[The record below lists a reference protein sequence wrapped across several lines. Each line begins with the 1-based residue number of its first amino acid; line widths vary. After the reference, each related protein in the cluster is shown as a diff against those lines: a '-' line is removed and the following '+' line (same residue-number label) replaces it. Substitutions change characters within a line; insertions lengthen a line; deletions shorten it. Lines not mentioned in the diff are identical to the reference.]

1 MGGSILSGLKND
13 SYDIVVGIPS
23 FNNRSTI
30 KHVVEIASRG
40 LKEYFPKMRSC
51 IVNSDGGSSD
61 GTEGSFYSANSMGLD
76 LLSFKYTGIS
86 GKGSAM
92 RSILR
97 LASRLDARAVVF
109 LDSDLRSVEPF
120 WIERLAG
127 PIIDLDASYVA
138 PYYIRH
144 KYDGTITNSI
154 CYPLTTSL
162 YGRKVRQPIGGDFG
176 VGREM
181 IDYYMSVPEE
191 TWNSDISRFG
201 IDIWMTTS
209 AINEASGKIY
219 QAALGSKIHDVK
231 DPGKQLGNMFREVV
245 GTLFDLMEKYHRKWE
260 AVSGYE
266 TAPVYGDVVGGEA
279 EPLQVDLA
287 NMMGKC
293 YEGIRTRLDFS
304 ESVLGGEIT
313 RKLSTFSK
321 ENAMVTDDL
330 WVEVVYRIS
339 SAYRRRELRNKLIE
353 LLVPV
358 YFARVADFVTR
369 TLEMD
374 QEEAERETERLL
386 ERFVN
391 TKEELRKIWEKNTR

>member
-1 MGGSILSGLKND
+1 MSGLKHD

-92 RSILR
+92 RSILE
-97 LASRLDARAVVF
+97 LASRLGAKAVVF

-127 PIIDLDASYVA
+127 PIINLDASYVA

-181 IDYYMSVPEE
+181 IDYYVSIPEE
-191 TWNSDISRFG
+191 TWNCDISRFG

-209 AINEASGKIY
+209 AINEARGKIY

-245 GTLFDLMEKYHRKWE
+245 GTLFALMEKYREKWE
-260 AVSGYE
+260 AIAGYE
-266 TAPVYGDVVGGEA
+266 TVPVYGEAVGGEA
-279 EPLQVDLA
+279 EPLQVDMD
-287 NMMGKC
+287 NMMSKC

-313 RKLSTFSK
+313 QKLSTFSK
-321 ENAMVTDDL
+321 ENAIVADDL
-330 WVEVVYRIS
+330 WVEVVYKIS
-339 SAYRRRELRNKLIE
+339 STYRKRELRSRLIE

-358 YFARVADFVTR
+358 YFARVAGFVAR
-369 TLEMD
+369 TLEMN
-374 QEEAERETERLL
+374 QEEAERETDRLL
-386 ERFVN
+386 ERFVD
-391 TKEELRKIWEKNTR
+391 TKEELRKVWEKNTQ

>member
-1 MGGSILSGLKND
+1 MSGLKHD

-30 KHVVEIASRG
+30 KHVVEVSSRG
-40 LKEYFPKMRSC
+40 LKEYFPELKSC
-51 IVNSDGGSSD
+51 IVNSDGGSGD

-92 RSILR
+92 RSILE
-97 LASRLDARAVVF
+97 LASRLGAKAVVF

-127 PIIDLDASYVA
+127 PIINLDASYVA

-181 IDYYMSVPEE
+181 IDYYVSMPVEA
-191 TWNSDISRFG
+191 WNCDISRFG

-209 AINEASGKIY
+209 AINEARGKIY

-245 GTLFDLMEKYHRKWE
+245 GTLFALMEKYREKWE
-260 AVSGYE
+260 AIAGYE
-266 TAPVYGDVVGGEA
+266 TVPVYGEAVGGEA
-279 EPLQVDLA
+279 EPLQVDMD
-287 NMMGKC
+287 NMMSKC

-313 RKLSTFSK
+313 QKLSTFSK
-321 ENAMVTDDL
+321 ENAIVADDL
-330 WVEVVYRIS
+330 WVEVVYKIS
-339 SAYRRRELRNKLIE
+339 SAYRKRELRSRLIE

-358 YFARVADFVTR
+358 YFARVAGFVAR
-369 TLEMD
+369 TLEMN
-374 QEEAERETERLL
+374 QEEAERETDRLL
-386 ERFVN
+386 ERFVD
-391 TKEELRKIWEKNTR
+391 TKEELRKVWEKNTQ